1 MLRKIIKISKTIGN
15 ISIWDLSKDLKKLCF
30 KRSDEAMLP
39 EKNDFY
45 KKIKKR
51 IVLESNKEIFKICT

>member
-1 MLRKIIKISKTIGN
+1 MLWKIIKISKTVGN
-15 ISIWDLSKDLKKLCF
+15 ISIWDLSKDFTNLCF

-39 EKNDFY
+39 DKNDFY

-51 IVLESNKEIFKICT
+51 IC

>member
-1 MLRKIIKISKTIGN
+1 MLWKIIKISKTIGN
-15 ISIWDLSKDLKKLCF
+15 ISIWDLSKDLKNLCF

-39 EKNDFY
+39 DKNYFY

-51 IVLESNKEIFKICT
+51 TC